1 MAMKILDIKSLVR
14 IYRSPFLMK
23 KSVGLDG
30 LDMEIREGEVYG
42 LLGPNGAGKTTALK
56 IITGLIRPT
65 SGKIKIFDKSNPLE
79 ARKRIGF
86 LPENPSFYPHLTG
99 GELLRFYAR
108 LYNISLSAEE
118 VEEKMNTV
126 GLKKSLDKRI
136 GGYSKGMIQRIGFA
150 QGIIGN
156 PDFVVLDEPLSGLDP
171 LGRREIKDL
180 ILKINK
186 KGKTILFSSH
196 ILSDVEA
203 ICTRLGIIINGKMK
217 QVGSLGEVLKE
228 DIRYVEIEF
237 KGIKE
242 LKTFSKYGKIKS
254 ENGIN
259 HLRIEEEKN
268 RDKAINE
275 IIKKKGQIL
284 SVIPVKKTLEEHFM
298 QAINE

>member
-1 MAMKILDIKSLVR
+1 MKILDIKSLVK

-30 LDMEIREGEVYG
+30 LDMEIREGEIYG

-65 SGKIKIFDKSNPLE
+65 SGEIKIFDKSDPLK
-79 ARKRIGF
+79 ARERIGF

-99 GELLRFYAR
+99 GELLGFYAR

-150 QGIIGN
+150 QAIIGN

-180 ILKINK
+180 IVKINK
-186 KGKTILFSSH
+186 KGKTVLFSSH

-203 ICTRLGIIINGKMK
+203 ICSRVEIIINGRMK
-217 QVGSLGEVLKE
+217 QVGSLREILKK

-237 KGIKE
+237 KGIKD
-242 LKTFSKYGKIKS
+242 LKTLNKYGKIKS
-254 ENGIN
+254 ESGIN

-275 IIKKKGQIL
+275 IIKNKGQIL

-298 QAINE
+298 RAINE

>member
-1 MAMKILDIKSLVR
+1 MKILDIKSLVR

-30 LDMEIREGEVYG
+30 LDMEIREGEIYG

-108 LYNISLSAEE
+108 LYNISLSSEE
-118 VEEKMNTV
+118 VEEKMNMV

-180 ILKINK
+180 IVKINK

>member
-1 MAMKILDIKSLVR
+1 M
-14 IYRSPFLMK
+14 
-23 KSVGLDG
+23 
-30 LDMEIREGEVYG
+30 
-42 LLGPNGAGKTTALK
+42 
-56 IITGLIRPT
+56 
-65 SGKIKIFDKSNPLE
+65 
-79 ARKRIGF
+79 
-86 LPENPSFYPHLTG
+86 
-99 GELLRFYAR
+99 
-108 LYNISLSAEE
+108 
-118 VEEKMNTV
+118 
-126 GLKKSLDKRI
+126 
-136 GGYSKGMIQRIGFA
+136 
-150 QGIIGN
+150 
-156 PDFVVLDEPLSGLDP
+156 
-171 LGRREIKDL
+171 
-180 ILKINK
+180 
-186 KGKTILFSSH
+186 
-196 ILSDVEA
+196 EA